1 MGNLSL
7 SILVLIAIFG
17 SCWSHEVV
25 SDNDDGDDG
34 GLYPFIGTNRETLEI
49 IIGGGGGAPAPS
61 PEDCPPPPPEPECPP
76 PASPPTPPTPKP
88 SPPSPPPTPKPSPPP
103 PSPSPHQ
110 TPPPSTPPSCGYR
123 RSNLCFEN
131 ELLATSYGV
140 IQKFKKLIK
149 PDENGKRYT
158 KTWNGSNVCKYK
170 GFKCD
175 KRPDVKKKAV
185 ASVDFNG
192 AKFSGI
198 NGSLPLHD
206 FIDGLTD
213 LAIFHANS
221 NNFTGTVPFIGT
233 SKIKYLY
240 ELDLS
245 NNKIT
250 DDFPME
256 VLRATNL
263 TFLDLRFNQINGVV
277 PATVFKLDLDVLFIN
292 NNNFRQRLPENLG
305 DTPALYITFA
315 NNKFTGRIPPSIG
328 KAKNLLEVLFL
339 NNELTGCLPYE
350 IGYLQNATVF
360 DVGMNKLTG
369 PIPHSFGCLKKMEQ
383 LNLAGNEF
391 YGEVP
396 EIVCRLSNLQNLSLS
411 SNYFTQVGPACRDLV
426 MKKKLNVKNNCIL
439 DLPEQRSKADCAMFF
454 SRKLIC
460 DRKESFKWIPCMAGK
475 NGFHSNSIEES
486 EKKES
491 TGSGS
496 SSPSATTYGVL
507 KPHRL

>member
-17 SCWSHEVV
+17 SCWSREVV
-25 SDNDDGDDG
+25 SDNDDG
-34 GLYPFIGTNRETLEI
+34 GLYPFIGTNRET
-49 IIGGGGGAPAPS
+49 
-61 PEDCPPPPPEPECPP
+61 
-76 PASPPTPPTPKP
+76 
-88 SPPSPPPTPKPSPPP
+88 
-103 PSPSPHQ
+103 
-110 TPPPSTPPSCGYR
+110 
-123 RSNLCFEN
+123 NLCFEN

-140 IQKFKKLIK
+140 ILKFKKLIK

-158 KTWNGSNVCKYK
+158 KTWN
-170 GFKCD
+170 
-175 KRPDVKKKAV
+175 V
-185 ASVDFNG
+185 AAVDFNG
-192 AKFSGI
+192 AKLSGI

-256 VLRATNL
+256 VLRATQL
-263 TFLDLRFNQINGVV
+263 TFLDIRFNRIKGVV

-292 NNNFRQRLPENLG
+292 NNNFRQRLPEILG

-460 DRKESFKWIPCMAGK
+460 DRTESFKWIPCMAGK
-475 NGFHSNSIEES
+475 NGFHSNSTEES

-491 TGSGS
+491 TGSGF